1 MENEM
6 VGSTIKCPPTPLPP
20 PSCQSLQ
27 RDEYSLMPRRQGNE
41 ITALPPALSLFP
53 SLPLRGRQ
61 CGSAKQGDIF
71 FIIIIVI
78 AQNILVWVSE
88 APTLLCGPRAA
99 LKFKEFPPTVHLFR
113 LALYMILAGGEHD
126 LIIPAVVFH
135 PWTRIHPET
144 PTPREEQRSLQTDL
158 ITLYRIYEY
167 FTILPWFKHFYKI
180 NHLSFFFFFK
190 KPNVSNQSLSRKQWH
205 FGVSFCNL

>member
-1 MENEM
+1 MKWWDLRLNA
-6 VGSTIKCPPTPLPP
+6 PPPLPP

-53 SLPLRGRQ
+53 SLPLRGRR

-71 FIIIIVI
+71 FIIIVI

-88 APTLLCGPRAA
+88 APTLLCGPRAS

-167 FTILPWFKHFYKI
+167 FTILPWFKRFYKI
-180 NHLSFFFFFK
+180 NHLSFFSFFI
-190 KPNVSNQSLSRKQWH
+190 
-205 FGVSFCNL
+205 